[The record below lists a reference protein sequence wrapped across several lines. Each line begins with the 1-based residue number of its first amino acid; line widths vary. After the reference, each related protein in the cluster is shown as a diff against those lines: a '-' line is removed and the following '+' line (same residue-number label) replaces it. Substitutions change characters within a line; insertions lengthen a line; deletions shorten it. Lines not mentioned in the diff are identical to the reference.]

1 MNVLRRAFSLIEL
14 LVVIAIIGVL
24 VALLLPALSGAAD
37 RARQVKCMAN
47 GQQAALALSAYAGD
61 NRSALPSV
69 PVPAGQPVVAN
80 QHRYG
85 GLAGFFSLQ
94 QQGDGTNVGFT
105 GGVYSNGSDI
115 PVLRSYFSHFGVLR
129 CPSDK
134 EDRYYGVSYGPG
146 GNVSYAAARAVRP
159 EAPGREADIVS
170 YNISYVYFT
179 GHRLLSAGVVML
191 WADETNGPDVDD
203 LAWYGPGYP
212 GQTTVNSTAAGAA
225 GAGWY
230 APVDNH
236 RAEGGHYAVSDGSVR
251 WQKGEF
257 GFPRRG
263 LSTCID

>member
-1 MNVLRRAFSLIEL
+1 MNVMRRAFSLIEL

-37 RARQVKCMAN
+37 RARQAKCMAH

-61 NRSALPSV
+61 NRSVLPTV
-69 PVPAGQPVVAN
+69 PVPAGLPVVAN

-105 GGVYSNGSDI
+105 GGAYSNGSDI
-115 PVLRSYFSHFGVLR
+115 PVLRSYFSHTGVLR

-134 EDRYYGVSYGPG
+134 EDRYYGMPHGPG
-146 GNVSYAAARAVRP
+146 GNTSYAAARAMRP
-159 EAPGREADIVS
+159 EAPGREEDVVS

-179 GHRLLSAGVVML
+179 GRTLTSLRVEAV
-191 WADETNGPDVDD
+191 WADETNGPDIDD

-212 GQTTVNSTAAGAA
+212 GQATVNSAAAGAA

-236 RAEGGHYAVSDGSVR
+236 RAEGGHIAATDGSVR
-251 WQKGEF
+251 WHKSDR
-257 GFPRRG
+257 P
-263 LSTCID
+263 LSWREPLSCVD